1 MSPDLKYLLFSTI
14 LTFVQVL
21 VAAIGANQAVGLNT
35 LAGNREGLGEIP
47 GWAGRAKRAH
57 LNMIENMVL
66 FAALVLIAAAAGKAN
81 AVTAMGAMIFFWAR
95 VAYAVIYVA
104 GIPWLRTLAWFV
116 SVIGM
121 AMIAWELLKAI

>member
-81 AVTAMGAMIFFWAR
+81 AMTAMGAMIFFWAR
-95 VAYAVIYVA
+95 VAYAAIYVA
-104 GIPWLRTLAWFV
+104 GIAWLRTLAWFV

-121 AMIAWELLKAI
+121 AMIAWELLKAM

>member
-21 VAAIGANQAVGLNT
+21 VAAMGANQAVGLNT
-35 LAGNREGLGEIP
+35 LAGNREGLGEIT

-66 FAALVLIAAAAGKAN
+66 FTALVLIAAAAGKAN
-81 AVTAMGAMIFFWAR
+81 AMTAMGAMIFFGAR
-95 VAYAVIYVA
+95 LAYAVIYVA
-104 GIPWLRTLAWFV
+104 GIAWLRTLAWFV

-121 AMIAWELLKAI
+121 AIIAWELLKVM

>member
-66 FAALVLIAAAAGKAN
+66 FAALVLIATAAGKAN
-81 AVTAMGAMIFFWAR
+81 AMTAMGAMIFFWAR
-95 VAYAVIYVA
+95 VAYAVIYLA
-104 GIPWLRTLAWFV
+104 GIAWLRTLVWFV

-121 AMIAWELLKAI
+121 AMIAWELLKAM

>member
-66 FAALVLIAAAAGKAN
+66 FAALVLIAAVAGKAN
-81 AVTAMGAMIFFWAR
+81 AMTAMGAMIFFWAR

-104 GIPWLRTLAWFV
+104 GIAWLRTLAWFV

-121 AMIAWELLKAI
+121 AMIAWELLKAM